1 MVTIPAIKMVT
12 GGWCTWL
19 FYPHLMETLPKPEV
33 CILHMISSPNG
44 IFLEGKWWFTSGLRA
59 TWLPY
64 FTFTGHFISCRI
76 SWKWHAKWQ
85 SRILLWAG
93 LESLFAKNHCVYIFN
108 LFIFEA
114 ADLLYP
120 SRFNLEIEEIHG
132 FPLGYKHMRIYI
144 IYTHTRMHT
153 HTHTYTHRRM
163 HTCIALH
170 CITLHYTNYITCIH
184 IYIYPQHNIYII
196 YIHTYS
202 IHI

>member
-1 MVTIPAIKMVT
+1 
-12 GGWCTWL
+12 
-19 FYPHLMETLPKPEV
+19 METLPKPEV
-33 CILHMISSPNG
+33 CIVHMISSPNG

-85 SRILLWAG
+85 SRTLLWAG

-132 FPLGYKHMRIYI
+132 FPLGYKHMCIYI
-144 IYTHTRMHT
+144 YNIHTYTHTRMHT
-153 HTHTYTHRRM
+153 HTH
-163 HTCIALH
+163 ALH
-170 CITLHYTNYITCIH
+170 CITLYYTNYIACIH
-184 IYIYPQHNIYII
+184 IYIYPQHNILYIYYT
-196 YIHTYS
+196 YIHTYLKTYS
-202 IHI
+202 TT

>member
-12 GGWCTWL
+12 EGWCTWL

-33 CILHMISSPNG
+33 CIVHMISSPNG

-85 SRILLWAG
+85 SRTLLWAG

-132 FPLGYKHMRIYI
+132 FPLGYKHMCIYI
-144 IYTHTRMHT
+144 YIYTHTHIHACTHTRMH
-153 HTHTYTHRRM
+153 
-163 HTCIALH
+163 CIALH
-170 CITLHYTNYITCIH
+170 YTTLITLHAYIYTYTRNTTYY
-184 IYIYPQHNIYII
+184 IYIYYT
-196 YIHTYS
+196 YIHTYLKTYS
-202 IHI
+202 TT

>member
-144 IYTHTRMHT
+144 YIYIYIIYTHTHIHACT
-153 HTHTYTHRRM
+153 HTHAHVYT
-163 HTCIALH
+163 
-170 CITLHYTNYITCIH
+170 
-184 IYIYPQHNIYII
+184 
-196 YIHTYS
+196 
-202 IHI
+202 